1 MLQRHLQETYEYLF
15 DTAHEALKGGASFA
29 PFGAGIRK
37 TGEQIHTNV
46 DLAIEKSSPQ
56 DHISGLIAGFRLDEE
71 QNGLIAAGLVFDG
84 HARSDDAAYTSP
96 APVVS
101 TAVTEGAGTCSTRP
115 AVQRRA
121 PRAPSVTITAWAS
134 IEPNAAASTAFT
146 TAMSTMSNRPP

>member
-15 DTAHEALKGGASFA
+15 DAAHRALQAGGSFA

-46 DLAIEKSSPQ
+46 DLPIERSAPA

-84 HARSDDAAYTSP
+84 RASSD
-96 APVVS
+96 
-101 TAVTEGAGTCSTRP
+101 
-115 AVQRRA
+115 
-121 PRAPSVTITAWAS
+121 
-134 IEPNAAASTAFT
+134 NAAALCFHIEAANGRAVEVIVPYDRRSMSELAFAEPQISEVAPEIFT
-146 TAMSTMSNRPP
+146 EIN

>member
-15 DTAHEALKGGASFA
+15 DAAHRALREGGSFA

-84 HARSDDAAYTSP
+84 SARSDDARALCFHIEGANGRAVEVIVPY
-96 APVVS
+96 ARR
-101 TAVTEGAGTCSTRP
+101 VTEIAFDDPQVSE
-115 AVQRRA
+115 VQA
-121 PRAPSVTITAWAS
+121 EIFTSV
-134 IEPNAAASTAFT
+134 
-146 TAMSTMSNRPP
+146 M